1 MLSIHLWVFQMVS
14 SPKLY
19 RPDIFSSILCVLLIL
34 YINLTPLQRQRN
46 CYGFSESCS
55 RYVLALHVAMGE
67 TRTLEIEADI
77 PEKVS
82 ELCTMADFCRH
93 DCINRKFRGH
103 LNTIIRT
110 GNVICNGV

>member
-1 MLSIHLWVFQMVS
+1 VFQVVS

-19 RPDIFSSILCVLLIL
+19 RQDIFSSLLFVLFIL

-55 RYVLALHVAMGE
+55 RYVLALHVAIGE
-67 TRTLEIEADI
+67 TRALQIEADI
-77 PEKVS
+77 PEKGS
-82 ELCTMADFCRH
+82 ELCTVADFCRH

-103 LNTIIRT
+103 LNTVIRA
-110 GNVICNGV
+110 GNVIRNGV

>member
-1 MLSIHLWVFQMVS
+1 MLSIQLWMFQVVC

-19 RPDIFSSILCVLLIL
+19 RQDFFSSILFVLLLL

-46 CYGFSESCS
+46 CYGFSESC
-55 RYVLALHVAMGE
+55 RCVLALHVAVGE
-67 TRTLEIEADI
+67 TRTLQIEVDI
-77 PEKVS
+77 PEEGS

-103 LNTIIRT
+103 LNTIVHA
-110 GNVICNGV
+110 GNVIRNGV